1 MVARRRRR
9 PRDPMRVLGIDCGSR
24 STGYGIIDSD
34 EGRQQPVVFGAISL
48 PAKHSLGARLV
59 TVHRQLRQLI
69 DSYTPQVAAVE
80 DQFYLTNFKSVMKLG
95 QVKGVVI
102 CTAALA
108 GVPIVEYSPLEIKNA
123 VTGYGRADKQQVQAM
138 VGRLLGLASP
148 PQPHD
153 AADALALALC
163 HAQVMTTEYRIRTGI
178 SRTNVPLARR

>member
-1 MVARRRRR
+1 
-9 PRDPMRVLGIDCGSR
+9 MRVLGVDCGSR
-24 STGYGIIDSD
+24 STGYGIIDSAD
-34 EGRQQPVVFGAISL
+34 GRQQPVVFGAISL
-48 PAKHSLGARLV
+48 PARHSLADRLV
-59 TVHRQLRQLI
+59 TVHRRLRQLI
-69 DSYTPQVAAVE
+69 DSHSPQVAAVE

-108 GVPIVEYSPLEIKNA
+108 GIPIVEYSPLQIKSA

-138 VGRLLGLASP
+138 VGRLLRLASP

-163 HAQVMTTEYRIRTGI
+163 HAQVMATESRIRRGI
-178 SRTNVPLARR
+178 SKTHAPVSPGS

>member
-1 MVARRRRR
+1 
-9 PRDPMRVLGIDCGSR
+9 MRVLGIDCGSR
-24 STGYGIIDSD
+24 STGYGIVDSD

-48 PAKHSLGARLV
+48 PAKQSLGNRLA
-59 TVHRQLRQLI
+59 TVHQQLCQLI

-108 GVPIVEYSPLEIKNA
+108 GITVVEYSPSEIKSA

-138 VGRLLGLASP
+138 VGRLLGLSSP

-163 HAQVMTTEYRIRTGI
+163 HVQVMTTENRIRRGI
-178 SRTNVPLARR
+178 AKTNVSVTRRS